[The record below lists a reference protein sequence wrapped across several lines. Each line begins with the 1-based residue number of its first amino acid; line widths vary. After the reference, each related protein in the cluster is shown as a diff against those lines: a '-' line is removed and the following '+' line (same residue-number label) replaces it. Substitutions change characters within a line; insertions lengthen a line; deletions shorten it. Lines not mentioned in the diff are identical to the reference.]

1 MRPGSPSTPLHN
13 PRVRTAMLSTTLP
26 LVLVDS
32 RVYST
37 VEFYT
42 VVMLLTFTLIVISIA
57 SPPHSFIPDLKPFF
71 SASPSHRSLPFL
83 LHE

>member
-13 PRVRTAMLSTTLP
+13 PRVRTAMRSTTLP

-42 VVMLLTFTLIVISIA
+42 VVMLLTFTLIVISF
-57 SPPHSFIPDLKPFF
+57 SLPPHSFIPDLKPFF
-71 SASPSHRSLPFL
+71 SASLSHRCLPFL
-83 LHE
+83 LQE